1 LCTQVNITPEEDKEV
16 SLFVASVIRGAQ
28 KKEFLSMMA
37 KKKSNVIVVRSCSSP
52 TISMSPSSTIRRA
65 PGVSP
70 SASWSGA
77 ILSGKG
83 DGQSSFLSVETN
95 KLKTTLSQPVV
106 KAPDISPSI
115 QPSASWSG
123 PILSGKGDGQSP
135 FLSFETDKLKTT
147 LSQAVAKGP
156 DISNSCTM
164 LVTPAESS
172 PAVVCINPPDD
183 AVVTAQLL
191 VDEDQVETP
200 SEPKQKKSI
209 KKRILKS
216 LRTFIRRAFLYC
228 FEEQ

>member
-156 DISNSCTM
+156 DISSF
-164 LVTPAESS
+164 LS
-172 PAVVCINPPDD
+172 
-183 AVVTAQLL
+183 
-191 VDEDQVETP
+191 VETNKLKTTLSQP
-200 SEPKQKKSI
+200 VVKAVSI
-209 KKRILKS
+209 HFS
-216 LRTFIRRAFLYC
+216 VHSFLSC
-228 FEEQ
+228 HVVNVLL